1 MTGYGGNVMAVCRF
15 LISFAAFIACCSPTL
30 ADTVNSFRHSHGL
43 PALHRS
49 GALQAMASR
58 HAKSMAARHS
68 MDHEGFYSE
77 RGRAGA
83 RAENVA
89 FGCGT
94 ESCAIGMWEGSAGH
108 RANML
113 LSDVKS
119 YGLASAAGGGTRY
132 WCLILGR

>member
-1 MTGYGGNVMAVCRF
+1 MHGRRL
-15 LISFAAFIACCSPTL
+15 LIAFATIVSCCAPTL
-30 ADTVNSFRHSHGL
+30 ADTVNSFRHAHGL
-43 PALHRS
+43 RALHRS

-58 HAKSMAARHS
+58 HASSMAARRS

-89 FGCGT
+89 FGCNT
-94 ESCAIGMWEGSAGH
+94 ESCAIRVWEASAGH

-113 LSDVKS
+113 LSDVRS
-119 YGLASAAGGGTRY
+119 YGLASAAGGSTRY